1 MTYAERFK
9 VRTWLETPAK
19 WLSWAIDSTAKPQD
33 MSYNLQQFWKSLEPI
48 KAAKLDAQRWGEVL
62 LLDSRSQSTLGYLYL
77 IQAAQKARA
86 AAVYSVDAGWGK
98 AFVLATTGLG
108 AAALLPKV
116 REFMAKN
123 DPGLSAYKASVK
135 TLHDQAQA
143 AFTKAAQMADQSKK
157 ALDSVGADPT
167 QAQRAGTMAQS
178 GQVQTTNA
186 GGQVAAWIDD
196 TAAKAG
202 PSLDL
207 PKLAAMPIAGVPLWV
222 WAAGGLALAL
232 ALTAGPTVVSLNRAR
247 RIAA

>member
-9 VRTWLETPAK
+9 VRAWLETPAK

-33 MSYNLQQFWKSLEPI
+33 MAYNLQQFWKALEPI
-48 KAAKLDAQRWGEVL
+48 KSAKLNTQQWGEVL

-77 IQAAQKARA
+77 IQAAQKARD

-98 AFVLATTGLG
+98 AFVLATSGLG

-116 REFMAKN
+116 REFLARN
-123 DPGLSAYKASVK
+123 DAGLTAYKASVK

-143 AFTKAAQMADQSKK
+143 AFNRAAQMAEQSRQ
-157 ALDSVGADPT
+157 ALASSGADAT

-178 GQVQTTNA
+178 GKVQALNSA
-186 GGQVAAWIDD
+186 GQTVTWIDD

-202 PSLDL
+202 PGLDL

-232 ALTAGPTVVSLNRAR
+232 VLTTGPTVVSLNRAR

>member
-9 VRTWLETPAK
+9 VRAWLEAPAK
-19 WLSWAIDSTAKPQD
+19 WLSWAIDSTSKPQD
-33 MSYNLQQFWKSLEPI
+33 VSYNLQQFWKALEPI

-77 IQAAQKARA
+77 YQAAVTAKE
-86 AAVYSVDAGWGK
+86 AAVYSVDAGWAK
-98 AFVLATTGLG
+98 AFTLGPAGLG
-108 AAALLPKV
+108 VSMLPKV
-116 REFMAKN
+116 REFLAKN
-123 DPGLSAYKASVK
+123 DPGINARKAAVK
-135 TLHDQAQA
+135 VLHDQAQA
-143 AFTKAAQMADQSKK
+143 AFTRASQMAEQSKK
-157 ALDSVGADPT
+157 ALASVGADPT

-186 GGQVAAWIDD
+186 GGQAVAWIDD